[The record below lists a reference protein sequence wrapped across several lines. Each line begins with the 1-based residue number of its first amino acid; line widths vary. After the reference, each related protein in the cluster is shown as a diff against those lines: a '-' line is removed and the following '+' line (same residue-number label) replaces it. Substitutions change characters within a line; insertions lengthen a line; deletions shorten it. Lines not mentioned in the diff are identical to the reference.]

1 MTDYKPPLGLKPR
14 WLADKHRLADVDAA
28 LGRYTEAGMIP
39 PSEWL
44 KERRDLVRSLL
55 QHRPTDAAMAQ
66 PEPAAPSDEELL
78 RTYGAAK
85 REYCYDGPIE
95 DRIVRAI
102 RAATVHGLRA
112 VLARWGT
119 TPQPANGKT
128 PTANE
133 LQGMATMFGL
143 EVNDWAALSWLVG
156 ACITAYWDGPTPT
169 PPDDGELPEE
179 VATLIPWLLEEAAQA
194 ANAGRSTAAGLLTLA
209 AQLLGERGPTLTPI
223 PVSER
228 PILKR
233 DPFNDDQ
240 GRCWCGTKACVDAS
254 GDIDVDIPPSWELR
268 KPCAQDDALLPSH
281 ALPLPAAPGEEA

>member
-1 MTDYKPPLGLKPR
+1 MTDFRKLCAELLDKWDSALGMDDLC
-14 WLADKHRLADVDAA
+14 DMADVMDRLRAA
-28 LGRYTEAGMIP
+28 L
-39 PSEWL
+39 SEP
-44 KERRDLVRSLL
+44 VVG
-55 QHRPTDAAMAQ
+55 
-66 PEPAAPSDEELL
+66 PAAPSDEELL

-85 REYCYDGPIE
+85 REYCYVGPIE
-95 DRIVRAI
+95 DRILRAI

-112 VLARWGT
+112 VLSRWGT
-119 TPQPANGKT
+119 
-128 PTANE
+128 
-133 LQGMATMFGL
+133 
-143 EVNDWAALSWLVG
+143 
-156 ACITAYWDGPTPT
+156 TPT

-194 ANAGRSTAAGLLTLA
+194 ANAGRSTAADMLTLA

-233 DPFNDDQ
+233 DPFNDDH

-268 KPCAQDDALLPSH
+268 EPCAQDDALLPAN
-281 ALPLPAAPGEEA
+281 ALPLPAAPGVKS

>member
-1 MTDYKPPLGLKPR
+1 MTGFRKLCAKEDNVPP
-14 WLADKHRLADVDAA
+14 
-28 LGRYTEAGMIP
+28 
-39 PSEWL
+39 
-44 KERRDLVRSLL
+44 
-55 QHRPTDAAMAQ
+55 
-66 PEPAAPSDEELL
+66 AP
-78 RTYGAAK
+78 
-85 REYCYDGPIE
+85 
-95 DRIVRAI
+95 
-102 RAATVHGLRA
+102 
-112 VLARWGT
+112 ARWGT

-143 EVNDWAALSWLVG
+143 EVNDWAALSWLVVT
-156 ACITAYWDGPTPT
+156 CIAAYGDGTTPT

-194 ANAGRSTAAGLLTLA
+194 ANAGHSTTADLLTLA
-209 AQLLGERGPTLTPI
+209 AQLLGERVARAQSALLLEPVVGPAAPSDEEWEALKERLWDQYQTVGHQGERFVYDIHFDAALDDARDALARYGTTPTPI

-268 KPCAQDDALLPSH
+268 EPCAQDDALLSAN
-281 ALPLPAAPGEEA
+281 ALPLPAAPGEEE